1 MLKFESAEF
10 IAAFDAV
17 VASGSVTNWSY
28 SGRLLLPGDD
38 AAITVSER
46 GMSIL
51 INDALAPIGH
61 PMHEFIADHGV
72 EIREVTATDLRSN
85 SEIILLGRWH
95 DQGDEIES
103 FEPYFTCK
111 TCDEGRVTTTKYGYD
126 FYGIGGDRFGLEF
139 NAEIDGKYAYA
150 TLKAATAQHTDYS
163 HLRPKLAEMLG
174 LPTGVV
180 WYPEAPSAL
189 PFLVVEHANETIEL
203 ASA

>member
-1 MLKFESAEF
+1 MYKFESAQF
-10 IAAFDAV
+10 IAAFDAAV
-17 VASGSVTNWSY
+17 TSGNVANWSY

-51 INDALAPIGH
+51 INDALAPKDH
-61 PMHEFIADHGV
+61 PMHEFIADHEV

-139 NAEIDGKYAYA
+139 NAEIDGKIRVRDTESRNSA
-150 TLKAATAQHTDYS
+150 TYRLQSSAPEVGRDARAPH
-163 HLRPKLAEMLG
+163 RR
-174 LPTGVV
+174 GVV
-180 WYPEAPSAL
+180 SGSA
-189 PFLVVEHANETIEL
+189 VCATV
-203 ASA
+203 SGC